1 MGDVRPF
8 ALRSFDAEVEAQAEL
23 ERLRAEIRAAEAERD
38 RIRDDAR
45 REGLELARRDAIQA
59 AAAES
64 APLADLLRKAA
75 AAVEE
80 RRTEWIAEAER
91 EALRLALA
99 AAAKVV
105 KAEIGAGRPVAE
117 ANLRRAIELTARR
130 QELQVLVH
138 PDDLAR
144 IETFLPD
151 LRREFSEIQKIAIEA
166 GPGVDRGGV
175 IVQTREGSVDA
186 TIASQLDQI
195 ERGLAG

>member
-1 MGDVRPF
+1 MADVRPF
-8 ALRSFDAEVEAQAEL
+8 SLWSFDAEVEGRAEL
-23 ERLRAEIRAAEAERD
+23 ERLRAEVRAAEAERD
-38 RIRDDAR
+38 RIRDEAR

-80 RRTEWIAEAER
+80 RREAWIAGAEQ
-91 EALRLALA
+91 ELLVLTMAV
-99 AAAKVV
+99 AAKVV
-105 KAEIGAGRPVAE
+105 KTEIAAGRPVAE
-117 ANLRRAIELTARR
+117 ANLRRAVELTARR

-144 IETFLPD
+144 IEAYLPE
-151 LRREFSEIQKIAIEA
+151 LRREFSEIHKIAIDA

-186 TIASQLDQI
+186 TIATQLDQI
-195 ERGLAG
+195 ERGLLG